1 MDIFLDMAFCKNGI
15 LFYLEKICVCVRVC
29 VCACACVCVCVRV
42 CVCVCARLPLI
53 LSLVTQVNFV
63 CRISL
68 INTTSLIRIPVWYY
82 LNTNNIDIVVIFIS
96 STPSNNTACHFAI
109 LDITTSYRVTII
121 SLIVFVLL

>member
-1 MDIFLDMAFCKNGI
+1 M
-15 LFYLEKICVCVRVC
+15 CVCVRVC
-29 VCACACVCVCVRV
+29 VCARVCVCVCVRV
-42 CVCVCARLPLI
+42 CMCVCVCARLPLI

-82 LNTNNIDIVVIFIS
+82 LNINNIDIVVIFIS

-109 LDITTSYRVTII
+109 LDMTTSYRVTIS